1 MKDAIWSTFFHQQST
16 DAHPQHE
23 KCMNGEKSWCPYQRA
38 LATTGVENFKH
49 DYSPLPQDV
58 IDAIEP
64 IYKDLTDEKL
74 LERCIGGYT
83 QNANESLNHM
93 IWQIAPKK
101 LSGSLPI
108 VEFAANIGAVTFNE
122 GSGAL
127 LSCMHDLGIGLGP
140 SAHAYVK
147 EVDAERIERAEFNAT
162 TQTKEARIQ
171 ERLDKKMKEDQYIAE
186 GTVLYGAGID
196 DSV

>member
-1 MKDAIWSTFFHQQST
+1 MFKRS
-16 DAHPQHE
+16 
-23 KCMNGEKSWCPYQRA
+23 
-38 LATTGVENFKH
+38 VEKH
-49 DYSPLPQDV
+49 DVKIGNYVGDGDSKTYGN
-58 IDAIEP
+58 P
-64 IYKDLTDEKL
+64 IKAKPYGDDL
-74 LERCIGGYT
+74 IV
-83 QNANESLNHM
+83 A
-93 IWQIAPKK
+93 KK
-101 LSGSLPI
+101 ECVGHVQKKMGTRLRDLVKSHVGEVPI
-108 VEFAANIGAVTFNE
+108 KTANIAAVTFNE

-147 EVDAERIERAEFNAT
+147 EVDAERIGRAEFNAT